1 MSSQFPP
8 QNFTIKEEIKEV
20 YKMHTFAGIIEKDV
34 RKNPD
39 HKTVLQIIW
48 FQYQVERL
56 FEWSK
61 QIFQIL

>member
-20 YKMHTFAGIIEKDV
+20 YKMHTFEGIIEKDV

-56 FEWSK
+56 FE
-61 QIFQIL
+61 

>member
-1 MSSQFPP
+1 
-8 QNFTIKEEIKEV
+8 
-20 YKMHTFAGIIEKDV
+20 MHTFEGIIEKDV

-48 FQYQVERL
+48 FQHQVERL

>member
-20 YKMHTFAGIIEKDV
+20 YKMHTFEGIIEKDV

-39 HKTVLQIIW
+39 HKTVLQ